1 MALDKQFLKY
11 KLEKIRNDDIY
22 KDLDTDAKKRERKKN
37 SLLAQKEAD
46 AIHSY
51 LTGMDPIKIFSNK
64 SFLEPDSM
72 PGNLAL
78 TDKGQLNLTQVE
90 PPAAKLTLLMRM
102 LRKHKSFGGANK
114 DRGKKLKIL
123 KKVFNS
129 LNIIFKFNKL
139 SMDKDFEVKGNVGV
153 GKNIV
158 IGGNN
163 IVKKNSSVIGNH
175 TIGGG
180 LTVNRQATFRGG
192 INLRP
197 MGSKTPVDLIVDGN
211 IQGTKDLTLGQNLKI
226 EKDGEIGGNLIVNK
240 NEIIKGNVQ
249 VNKNQR
255 VKETL
260 RVDKKLTVGKT
271 ADVKGNLIARRTSN
285 TFGFHNVGLGLNVMG
300 LTILGGGVIIAPI
313 PIPPIPGIPR
323 PAKREADFRV
333 KGGDIIGEQD
343 LQIMEDSVVEGNST
357 VEGNL
362 EVQDETVLRGEV
374 SVESNLK
381 VLGDTTFEGDTIFEG
396 NVSIKESVADVNG
409 YTYLPNGIILQWGT
423 GTSSSDDE
431 QNFDFPLAFP
441 TTCFNVVTQR
451 TNGDS
456 QDILPVQNVTTTNFE
471 INRNSAIDGSQPFY
485 WQAIGN

>member
-51 LTGMDPIKIFSNK
+51 LTGFDPIKMFSNK

-90 PPAAKLTLLMRM
+90 PPAAKMTLLMRM

-129 LNIIFKFNKL
+129 LNIIFKFDKL
-139 SMDKDFEVKGNVGV
+139 SMDKDFEVKGRVDV

-158 IGGNN
+158 IGGDS

-180 LTVNRQATFRGG
+180 ITVNGRATFRGG

-197 MGSKTPVDLIVDGN
+197 MGSKTPADLIVDGN

-226 EKDGEIGGNLIVNK
+226 EKDGEIGGRLIVNR
-240 NEIIKGNVQ
+240 NEIVRGSVT
-249 VNKNQR
+249 VDKNQR

-260 RVDKKLTVGKT
+260 LVDKKLTVGKT
-271 ADVKGNLIARRTSN
+271 AEVKGNLIARKTSN

-313 PIPPIPGIPR
+313 PIPPIPGLPR
-323 PAKREADFRV
+323 PAKRNSDFRV

-374 SVESNLK
+374 AVQGDLE
-381 VLGDTTFEGDTIFEG
+381 VLGDTTFEGD
-396 NVSIKESVADVNG
+396 VSIKESVADVNG
-409 YTYLPNGIILQWGT
+409 HTYLPNGIILQWGT

-431 QNFDFPLAFP
+431 QNFEFSLAFP
-441 TTCFNVVTQR
+441 NACFNVVTHR

-456 QDILPVQNVTTTNFE
+456 QYLLPVQNVTTTNFE
-471 INRNSAIDGSQPFY
+471 INRHASIDGDQTFY

>member
-90 PPAAKLTLLMRM
+90 PPASKLTLLMKM
-102 LRKHKSFGGANK
+102 LRKHKSFSGANK

-139 SMDKDFEVKGNVGV
+139 SMDKDFEVKGSVGV
-153 GKNIV
+153 GNNII

-180 LTVNRQATFRGG
+180 LTVNRQATFHGG
-192 INLRP
+192 INLKP
-197 MGSKTPVDLIVDGN
+197 MGSKTAIDLIVDGN

-249 VNKNQR
+249 VNKSQR

-271 ADVKGNLIARRTSN
+271 ADVKGNLIARKTSN

-313 PIPPIPGIPR
+313 PIPPIPGLPR
-323 PAKREADFRV
+323 PAKTSADLRV
-333 KGGDIIGEQD
+333 KGDIIGEQD
-343 LQIMEDSVVEGNST
+343 LQIMDDSVVEGNST

-362 EVQDETVLRGEV
+362 EVQDETTLRGEV
-374 SVESNLK
+374 AVESDLK
-381 VLGDTTFEGDTIFEG
+381 VLGDTTFEGDVFL
-396 NVSIKESVADVNG
+396 KESVADVNG
-409 YTYLPNGIILQWGT
+409 YTYLPNGILLQWGT
-423 GTSSSDDE
+423 GTSTSDGD
-431 QNFDFPLAFP
+431 QDFNFP
-441 TTCFNVVTQR
+441 TPFPNVCFSVTVNRQVPGPSAPMSAINI
-451 TNGDS
+451 TS
-456 QDILPVQNVTTTNFE
+456 TKFT
-471 INRNSAIDGSQPFY
+471 INRTDGIDGSNTINY
-485 WQAIGN
+485 IAVGN